1 MPLDRCFLLEKQF
14 IINVTDAEESRNKF
28 ARLPHL
34 AYYLIIIISNTPE
47 KGVQGHIKWT
57 TGRYQT
63 SQQILYSGELLSE
76 SFKSNLPTVWPEE
89 NCVQRRIL
97 RPNTKET
104 HTPRAR
110 KKSTYRQWSTQA
122 YVMSQSNFHF
132 ILSPSLL
139 SVFDSNRTRHCSYCS
154 VWTQCACCA
163 LRRRLL

>member
-1 MPLDRCFLLEKQF
+1 MPRDLE
-14 IINVTDAEESRNKF
+14 INYTSTAPRILF
-28 ARLPHL
+28 
-34 AYYLIIIISNTPE
+34 YLIIISITHQRSSSVHPWAYKINEHRFPD
-47 KGVQGHIKWT
+47 KSANFV
-57 TGRYQT
+57 
-63 SQQILYSGELLSE
+63 YSGEIT
-76 SFKSNLPTVWPEE
+76 FWVFQIKPTNRLTEE